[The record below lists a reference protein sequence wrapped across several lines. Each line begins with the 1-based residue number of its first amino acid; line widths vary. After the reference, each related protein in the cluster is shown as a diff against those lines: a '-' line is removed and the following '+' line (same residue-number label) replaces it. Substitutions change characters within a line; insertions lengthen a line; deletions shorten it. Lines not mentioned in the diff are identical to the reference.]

1 MTKEQILALIK
12 KGSVT
17 VTGLLKGE
25 EVTSEH
31 IKEMDKKQFYENYVG
46 HTDVYDLD
54 KDKKEE
60 GKEPEG
66 KTEENPTEPAD
77 PKPVAPTDPKPNT
90 PVEPE
95 VPADPEVGNTDANPA
110 QPETPKD
117 PKPVNVPASNEPDPP
132 YEPHVMPKDY
142 VPGENPDKVVV
153 EKPGTDEGESVK
165 PKKPAATGKAKKPAT
180 SK

>member
-66 KTEENPTEPAD
+66 KTEENPTVEPGGSGTGKGPEPIVD
-77 PKPVAPTDPKPNT
+77 PEHPNT
-90 PVEPE
+90 DNNDSKQDAGQAGNGGKSSQE
-95 VPADPEVGNTDANPA
+95 GNTGGSTMPV
-110 QPETPKD
+110 PKD
-117 PKPVNVPASNEPDPP
+117 
-132 YEPHVMPKDY
+132 EPHVMPKD
-142 VPGENPDKVVV
+142 DKPIVDDK
-153 EKPGTDEGESVK
+153 KPGLDKEEEPTTTQ
-165 PKKPAATGKAKKPAT
+165 PKKPAATGKAKKPTT